1 MPTEQ
6 KSKAQWDALW
16 QQYKASGQAVLR
28 DQLIEHYLPL
38 VRLVAGRLAIS
49 LPTYVDRDD
58 LISNG
63 FFFFFYAIERF
74 NM

>member
-6 KSKAQWDALW
+6 KSQAQWDTLW

-38 VRLVAGRLAIS
+38 VRLVAGRWLLAF
-49 LPTYVDRDD
+49 LRT
-58 LISNG
+58 LIET
-63 FFFFFYAIERF
+63 I
-74 NM
+74 

>member
-6 KSKAQWDALW
+6 KSQAQWDTLW

-38 VRLVAGRLAIS
+38 VRLVAGR
-49 LPTYVDRDD
+49 
-58 LISNG
+58 
-63 FFFFFYAIERF
+63 
-74 NM
+74 

>member
-6 KSKAQWDALW
+6 KSQAQWDTLW

-63 FFFFFYAIERF
+63 FFGLLDAI
-74 NM
+74 